1 MVAVAEWRTGQSW
14 DVTVTAECNRC
25 QVMTDAIDE
34 LIERN
39 LAMIPEGIRAKE
51 LLQMVYRG
59 LIQLTPQQMRAAE
72 KCLEFE
78 EPKVSAV
85 AVGHFDGKDFATQ
98 LEKAIQR
105 SQQPPPPAALAPPQH
120 PASELKGNF
129 PVRRR
134 NLR

>member
-1 MVAVAEWRTGQSW
+1 
-14 DVTVTAECNRC
+14 
-25 QVMTDAIDE
+25 MTDAIDE

-39 LAMIPEGIRAKE
+39 LAMIPEGIKAKE

-98 LEKAIQR
+98 LEKAIAR
-105 SQQPPPPAALAPPQH
+105 SQQPPPPAALMPPEQH
-120 PASELKGNF
+120 PASEVKGPF
-129 PVRRR
+129 VMRRR

>member
-1 MVAVAEWRTGQSW
+1 MRDYV
-14 DVTVTAECNRC
+14 
-25 QVMTDAIDE
+25 DE

-39 LAMIPEGIRAKE
+39 WSMIPEGIRAKE

-98 LEKAIQR
+98 LEKAIAR
-105 SQQPPPPAALAPPQH
+105 SKQPPPPATLIEQH
-120 PASELKGNF
+120 PASEVRGQF
-129 PVRRR
+129 PMRRR